1 MADFTIEQLEALK
14 EGTTPGPWGHTSL
27 GYEAKRYPVYGDVP
41 GDEVALVRRQD
52 WELVSAAPA
61 LVNALIAEKR
71 AHAEIRKR
79 IEERI
84 RELKQPLCSH
94 MPEGDEMDEYVEQWE
109 RQQYEISVL
118 TNILNGDNQ

>member
-61 LVNALIAEKR
+61 LVDALIAEKR

-79 IEERI
+79 IEERT
-84 RELKQPLCSH
+84 RELKRPLCSH
-94 MPEGDEMDEYVEQWE
+94 MPEGDGLDDYLEQWG
-109 RQQYEISVL
+109 RQSYEAEIL
-118 TNILNGDNQ
+118 TRILEDDNE

>member
-1 MADFTIEQLEALK
+1 MSDFTIEQLEALK

-61 LVNALIAEKR
+61 LMDALIAEKQ
-71 AHAEIRKR
+71 AYAELRRKLDETLSWWGKSSEKLSSRGMEELAAVSRSRTAQLAR
-79 IEERI
+79 ILEAD
-84 RELKQPLCSH
+84 H
-94 MPEGDEMDEYVEQWE
+94 G
-109 RQQYEISVL
+109 
-118 TNILNGDNQ
+118 